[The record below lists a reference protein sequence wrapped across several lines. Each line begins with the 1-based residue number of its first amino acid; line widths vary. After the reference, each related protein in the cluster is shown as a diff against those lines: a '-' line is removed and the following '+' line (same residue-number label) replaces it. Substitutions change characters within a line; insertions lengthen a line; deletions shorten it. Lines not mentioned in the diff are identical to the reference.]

1 MSASFSSR
9 EADLRIAADVADRIN
24 TTEGDNFILT
34 GSYSIDL
41 LTDAEVK
48 HNDIDANVFTDNI
61 QESIGRIA
69 LLLESHKNLTK
80 ILHTE
85 NRLEY
90 SYVDGDRASEFELQF
105 VQYIDAMRH
114 GERTDY
120 ILHSHDT
127 DRSVIVPTVFLEAD
141 IVRSSDENY
150 SFQVKS
156 LEFAIATWALR
167 ISGMALNQ
175 KRQVR
180 QSDIDHFAYLVGTT
194 HNDDDVNFS
203 IGHHP
208 QMPQFTDPSLVY
220 DRALSQIKGG
230 GIQ

>member
-9 EADLRIAADVADRIN
+9 EADMHIAADVADQIN
-24 TTEGDNFILT
+24 TTVSDNFILT

-69 LLLESHKNLTK
+69 LLLESHKTLTK

-85 NRLEY
+85 SRLEY
-90 SYVDGDRASEFELQF
+90 SYVDGDRTSELELQF
-105 VQYIDAMRH
+105 VQYIDAIGH
-114 GERTDY
+114 GDRTDY
-120 ILHSHDT
+120 ILHGQDT
-127 DRSVIVPTVFLEAD
+127 DRSVIVPTVFREAD

-167 ISGMALNQ
+167 ISGIALNQ

-180 QSDIDHFAYLVGTT
+180 QTDIDHFAYLVGTK
-194 HNDDDVNFS
+194 HSDDDVNFS
-203 IGHHP
+203 IEHHP

-230 GIQ
+230 GHQ